1 MPWSGR
7 GALPRRPCR
16 QHDMYVSTPLTGRPI
31 VRDDRDWT
39 RLPSAERPREDSC
52 VTSHRHISYLLGSSA
67 LIALAL
73 TTAACGGGSPSSSST
88 TTPPPA
94 ATSPPAGAG
103 AISEITTNWEAFF
116 SAKTPVSQR
125 VSLLQDG
132 SQFQSVISAQAGSG
146 LASPASAK
154 VTKVTVTS
162 PTQATVTYD
171 ILLNGTPALTKQ
183 TGTAVLDNGTWKVG
197 VTSFCGLLT
206 LE

>member
-1 MPWSGR
+1 M
-7 GALPRRPCR
+7 
-16 QHDMYVSTPLTGRPI
+16 
-31 VRDDRDWT
+31 
-39 RLPSAERPREDSC
+39 
-52 VTSHRHISYLLGSSA
+52 TSHRHISFLLGSSA

-73 TTAACGGGSPSSSST
+73 TTAACGGSSPSPSST

-103 AISEITTNWEAFF
+103 AVAAITTNWEAFF

-146 LASPASAK
+146 LASQASAK

-162 PTQATVTYD
+162 PTQATVKYD
-171 ILLNGTPALTKQ
+171 ILLNGTPALTNQ

-206 LE
+206 LENGGKTAGLPAACQSG

>member
-1 MPWSGR
+1 
-7 GALPRRPCR
+7 
-16 QHDMYVSTPLTGRPI
+16 
-31 VRDDRDWT
+31 
-39 RLPSAERPREDSC
+39 

-73 TTAACGGGSPSSSST
+73 TTAACGGSSPSSSST
-88 TTPPPA
+88 TSPPPA

-103 AISEITTNWEAFF
+103 AVNEITTNWEAFF

-146 LASPASAK
+146 LASQASAK

-183 TGTAVLDNGTWKVG
+183 TGTAVLDNSTWKVG

-206 LE
+206 LENGGKTAGLPAACQSG